1 MKRKPKITLSK
12 LHKLE
17 EMLYKMAVDGNTT
30 LGLNLLKLYYKDLG
44 MVDKGQTDDGSK
56 TGLVCLPITAD
67 DNNSILD
74 ALSILP

>member
-1 MKRKPKITLSK
+1 MTRKPALTLSK

-17 EMLYKMAVDGNTT
+17 RMLYQMAIDGNTT

-44 MVDKGQTDDGSK
+44 MVDKGQTEEGSK
-56 TGLVCLPITAD
+56 TGLVCLPVTAD
-67 DNNSILD
+67 ENNSILD